1 MAINNT
7 AVQIR
12 RIDAT
17 LRYRYRLLLFL
28 AVAGLLIYGLLR
40 YNDVSL
46 IFTSE
51 VLQKHTWL
59 LVLDIQVAFLPAYI
73 LTFVLFKNCPYL
85 LCWRCEYEIH
95 SEEYWACA
103 ACGHQHKF
111 VAVIFYPF
119 ARRCGF
125 CKERPT
131 ALRCPACHGDII
143 FDEKKYN
150 PSDPGAGRA
159 ILLSDIGASKGFR
172 QTESTPTETDEI
184 QTEVERIIRHASSLA
199 EGVDKLMQR
208 GEEMKRKN
216 AERTDWTQDQ
226 KNDFDDLIETQFE
239 NGRRRLEKM
248 KAKGAGHGS

>member
-17 LRYRYRLLLFL
+17 LRYRYRLLLFIF
-28 AVAGLLIYGLLR
+28 VAGTLFYGLLIY
-40 YNDVSL
+40 NDVPL
-46 IFTSE
+46 IFTHES
-51 VLQKHTWL
+51 LQKHTWL
-59 LVLDIQVAFLPAYI
+59 VLLDIQVAFLPAYI
-73 LTFVLFKNCPYL
+73 LTFVFFKNRPYL
-85 LCWRCEYEIH
+85 LCRRCEYEIH

-103 ACGHQHKF
+103 CGHPHRF
-111 VAVIFYPF
+111 VAVMYYPF
-119 ARRCGF
+119 ARRCAY
-125 CKERPT
+125 CSEKPT
-131 ALRCPACHGDII
+131 ALRCPACHEDII

-172 QTESTPTETDEI
+172 QTESIPTETDDI

-199 EGVDKLMQR
+199 EGVEKLMQR
-208 GEEMKRKN
+208 GDEMKRKN
-216 AERTDWTQDQ
+216 AERTDWTQEQ

-239 NGRRRLEKM
+239 NGRMRLEKM